1 MIMKTNSNKLCIF
14 LVSLFFMSLS
24 TYAQN
29 TKAVVDLQ
37 GRIVGKYEATVGQ
50 YLCVYWNGE
59 SIAGIHKSKAKIITI
74 TPASGK
80 GVVWGFSDGYGKIYS
95 KPSFSSRSLCG
106 FNYGDEA
113 ECIGYSNGWYKVK
126 TPSRRIGYVSKKHGD
141 LWVSSNSYYENGAG
155 FKQLKFFLPT
165 EDGWREWKE

>member
-1 MIMKTNSNKLCIF
+1 MKINLNKLCIL
-14 LVSLFFMSLS
+14 LVSFICIGLS

-59 SIAGIHKSKAKIITI
+59 SIVGIHKSKAKIITI

-80 GVVWGFSDGYGKIYS
+80 GVVWGCSDGYGKIYS
-95 KPSFSSRSLCG
+95 KPSFSSRSLCD
-106 FNYGDEA
+106 FNYGDAA

-126 TPSRRIGYVSKKHGD
+126 TPLRRIGYVNKKYGN
-141 LWVSSNSYYENGAG
+141 LWVSSSPYYENGAG
-155 FKQLKFFLPT
+155 FKQLRFFMPT
-165 EDGWREWKE
+165 EDGWQEYEE